1 MDNFKAIYKILCVLD
16 RHKGDEAFDDSS
28 ISADTL
34 KIAYTDWEQLLIELQ
49 RNGYIDGVVYTKTMS
64 EKFPHIVEPVCPRIT
79 LKGMEYLSENTFM
92 KKAAATLRGI
102 KEIVP
107 GI

>member
-16 RHKGDEAFDDSS
+16 RRKGDETFDDAA

-34 KIAYTDWEQLLIELQ
+34 KIAYADWEQLLIELQ
-49 RNGYIDGVVYTKTMS
+49 RNGYVDGVVYTQKMS
-64 EKFPHIVEPVCPRIT
+64 DKFPHIVEPVYPRIT
-79 LKGMEYLSENTFM
+79 LKGMEYLSENSFI
-92 KKAAATLRGI
+92 KKAAAALRGI

-107 GI
+107 GM